1 MNINHAANER
11 HGLPALKPVERI
23 AMPGREAFFD
33 AYVWP
38 CQPVVL
44 TDLAA
49 RWGGPERWS
58 PRALAARVHDV
69 RLPVSITQGVY
80 DFVRGDDNWVSR
92 DTVTAMS
99 VAELVARL
107 EEGREECL
115 YLNQQ
120 SIPQRFPELVQELSE
135 PEIMPPGSVQE
146 LYLWLGSKGNVSS
159 LHFDRPNNFL
169 VQLHG
174 RKRLVLFAPQDHAA
188 LYPSQKISHFSR
200 VDIERPDLSAFP
212 DYARVQGYEA
222 VLEAGDTLYLP
233 PFWWHQVYSESTS
246 VSISV
251 FWHAYS
257 HQLLTPAVL
266 GNLAAMYPRLA
277 TRYHNYLP
285 GRLPT
290 LGDFARHALA
300 HGQPAAAAIAACAAL
315 EAGLR
320 ECFADALEPA
330 TELTRDG
337 VAAAVLGRLCD
348 DERLAPEVLARAV
361 HALTLGA
368 AVLRGQVPDAAQVAA
383 MIDDV
388 ETIVAQ
394 ELVPSDSIISI

>member
-1 MNINHAANER
+1 MNINHAANAR
-11 HGLPALKPVERI
+11 HGLPPLRSVERI
-23 AMPGREAFFD
+23 AMPSRDAFFD
-33 AYVWP
+33 AHVWP
-38 CQPVVL
+38 CRPVVL

-49 RWGGPERWS
+49 RWGALDRWE
-58 PRALAARVHDV
+58 PHALARRVHDV

-80 DFVRGDDNWVSR
+80 DFARGDDNWVPR

-99 VAELVARL
+99 VSELVARL
-107 EEGREECL
+107 DEGREECL

-120 SIPQRFPELVQELSE
+120 SIPERFPELMAELRE
-135 PEIMPPGSVQE
+135 PDILPPGSVQK

-159 LHFDRPNNFL
+159 LHYDRPNNFL
-169 VQLHG
+169 VQLYG

-200 VDIERPDLSAFP
+200 VDIERPDLEAFP
-212 DYARVQGYEA
+212 DYASAQGYEV

-246 VSISV
+246 VSVSV

-257 HQLLTPAVL
+257 HQLLAPAVL
-266 GNLAAMYPRLA
+266 GNLAALYPRLA
-277 TRYHNYLP
+277 TRYHSYLA

-290 LGDFARHALA
+290 LCDFARHALA
-300 HGQPAAAAIAACAAL
+300 QGHAAAAAVAACAAL

-320 ECFADALEPA
+320 ECFADALDAA

-337 VAAAVLGRLCD
+337 VAAAVLGRLAD
-348 DERLAPEVLARAV
+348 DERLPHEIAARAV
-361 HALTLGA
+361 RWLALGA
-368 AVLRGQVPDAAQVAA
+368 AVLHGHAPESGAVAT

-388 ETIVAQ
+388 DVMVAQ
-394 ELVPSDSIISI
+394 ELPAADNIMTI